1 MPGPRSDRG
10 RRLGEA
16 ARQLAIPRPSLPSES
31 GHGQRLVFQIEC
43 LYIHLYMKAIQ
54 VTVDE
59 RLLKSLDASAAA
71 KRDGRSAVI
80 RRALAQYLARRRSAE
95 LDERIRR
102 AYGKTPVDPELEG
115 WEQEGTWPSE

>member
-1 MPGPRSDRG
+1 M
-10 RRLGEA
+10 
-16 ARQLAIPRPSLPSES
+16 
-31 GHGQRLVFQIEC
+31 FQIDV
-43 LYIHLYMKAIQ
+43 LYTVLYMKAIQ

-59 RLLKSLDASAAA
+59 RLLKSLDANAEA

-80 RRALAQYLARRRSAE
+80 RRALAQYLARSRSAE

-102 AYGKTPVDPELEG
+102 AYGKTPVDPELED

>member
-1 MPGPRSDRG
+1 V
-10 RRLGEA
+10 
-16 ARQLAIPRPSLPSES
+16 
-31 GHGQRLVFQIEC
+31 VFQVNA
-43 LYIHLYMKAIQ
+43 LYIELYMKAIQ

-59 RLLKSLDASAAA
+59 RLLKSLDANAEA

-80 RRALAQYLARRRSAE
+80 RRALAQYLAQRRNAE
-95 LDERIRR
+95 LDDRIRR

>member
-1 MPGPRSDRG
+1 MD
-10 RRLGEA
+10 
-16 ARQLAIPRPSLPSES
+16 
-31 GHGQRLVFQIEC
+31 F
-43 LYIHLYMKAIQ
+43 LYTYLYMKAIQ

-59 RLLKSLDASAAA
+59 RLLKSLDANSEA

-95 LDERIRR
+95 LDEQIRR

>member
-1 MPGPRSDRG
+1 MD
-10 RRLGEA
+10 L
-16 ARQLAIPRPSLPSES
+16 
-31 GHGQRLVFQIEC
+31 
-43 LYIHLYMKAIQ
+43 LYFNLYMKAIQ

-59 RLLKSLDASAAA
+59 RLLKSLDANAEA

-102 AYGKTPVDPELEG
+102 NAREGAVRRRRPGRARAARREL
-115 WEQEGTWPSE
+115 

>member
-1 MPGPRSDRG
+1 M
-10 RRLGEA
+10 
-16 ARQLAIPRPSLPSES
+16 
-31 GHGQRLVFQIEC
+31 VFQIDC
-43 LYIHLYMKAIQ
+43 LYTSLYMKAIQ

-59 RLLKSLDASAAA
+59 RLLKSLDANAEA

-95 LDERIRR
+95 LDEQIRC
-102 AYGKTPVDPELEG
+102 AYGKNPVDPELEG